1 MPRLERPSIGAAH
14 SEIGALRSVSYRVRA
29 AQRAGQLLDELKA
42 EGKLATGSRGRG
54 PGRGKKG
61 IKVPDS
67 LSPKEIAEQ
76 HLSDLG
82 VSYDQSSQRKEL
94 AGKRLFED

>member
-1 MPRLERPSIGAAH
+1 MD
-14 SEIGALRSVSYRVRA
+14 VRVRA
-29 AQRAGQLLDELKA
+29 AQRAGELLDEMKA

-67 LSPKEIAEQ
+67 LSPKESAKQ
-76 HLSDLG
+76 TLSDLG
-82 VSYDQSSQRKEL
+82 VKPNQSSQWKEL
-94 AGKRLFED
+94 AGS